1 MNLGHWH
8 PKELPKKNIPW
19 LTQDATLFSRTSCLL
34 SSNSHLIHN
43 TDEGTS
49 QAHRMFVRDENDLTT
64 HEKAWV
70 EAQATLQV
78 VHQEPNMDSMED
90 SEKFVMRQIQSG
102 FW

>member
-1 MNLGHWH
+1 
-8 PKELPKKNIPW
+8 
-19 LTQDATLFSRTSCLL
+19 
-34 SSNSHLIHN
+34 
-43 TDEGTS
+43 
-49 QAHRMFVRDENDLTT
+49 MFVRDENDLTT